1 MKSFFR
7 ILLPVLFLVVLHH
20 DGYAQQRADKIQFEF
35 KAVYYNGAAYLRW
48 SPVNLKSFDYYKN
61 KRFKLIRQKVRSNGQ
76 TLSDSLYVLNQLVLA
91 DSIRPLPEAAWEVF
105 AQQSDLHG
113 VAAAAL
119 YGESFTLDSINTQ
132 DFARMYSLNSEKELR
147 FNLGLFA
154 ADQSMDVARKLGL
167 GYIDNAVEANSEY
180 AYSIELME
188 DSLGTIKYA
197 LLNTSHPVILP
208 TFDTLIASTK
218 GSQAAVSW
226 IVGKGAENER
236 YSSFIVERSSDQG
249 QTFQVLNPVPLMA
262 TDKGERSPEF
272 FYLDSLPDC
281 NQDFVYR
288 VAGRS
293 YFGVTGPYSDTI
305 HVRCRPLAITD
316 KPAIDSV
323 VSLVDGS
330 IQVDWKFPTSLET
343 KISGFRIFRAA
354 TIEGVYENIT
364 PGSQLLAKSI
374 RTFTDESPELSN
386 YYIVEAE
393 DVNGYR
399 VGSLPK
405 LGQQVDETPPAVPVG
420 VHGTAFKNG
429 DVEVIWN
436 SNQETD
442 LGGYRIFYTTHPGKD
457 YLPASPY
464 LLTDTAYYFPLD
476 MTTELEYVYVK
487 VLSED
492 KRENKSNFSPVLT
505 LPVPDV
511 WAPVAP
517 VVKSSQ
523 KEKKK
528 VVIRWIPSTSRDA
541 KLHKIE
547 RRKYGTLAWTTV
559 ATYDSLR
566 TTLGPFLQFSD
577 ANQQYT
583 ADSVS
588 IVFID
593 STLQEKQVYEY
604 RVVAQDEVEN
614 RSYSEYVRAEALRS
628 YVRHPQIT
636 VNVNPTAVKGGI
648 LVTWHIP
655 DGCTGVLN
663 FQVYRSKDGAPFV
676 TYKTVQCD
684 PLIPIRPGTNN
695 GISGNDVI
703 VLPPNTFGFLD
714 YELEP
719 LKGRPDPNDPPRRGK
734 IYSYKVQVRYDDG
747 DTSPVTPGKSAIG
760 PPSIE

>member
-1 MKSFFR
+1 MKRYYFLLSLMCFGLAGFVEAQSGLKPKFEAKSIYYQNQAYIRWAPASIESFNFYKDKRFR
-7 ILLPVLFLVVLHH
+7 LTRELVKLNGAYVGDSAQLASLVVL
-20 DGYAQQRADKIQFEF
+20 G
-35 KAVYYNGAAYLRW
+35 
-48 SPVNLKSFDYYKN
+48 
-61 KRFKLIRQKVRSNGQ
+61 
-76 TLSDSLYVLNQLVLA
+76 
-91 DSIRPLPEAAWEVF
+91 DSIRPLPEASWEPL
-105 AQQSDLHG
+105 ANQSDLHA
-113 VAAAAL
+113 VAAGAL
-119 YGESFTLDSINTQ
+119 YGTSFTLDSIHQ
-132 DFARMYSLNSEKELR
+132 DNYAAMYSLNSEKELR
-147 FNLGLFA
+147 FNLSLFA
-154 ADQSMDVARKLGL
+154 ADQSMDVAQKMGL
-167 GYIDNAVEANSEY
+167 AYVDQNLLPNAEYGYTLELVNSSYE
-180 AYSIELME
+180 
-188 DSLGTIKYA
+188 IKKFIV
-197 LLNTSHPVILP
+197 LNTAEPAVFP
-208 TFDTLIASTK
+208 AFDTLFSYTQ
-218 GSQAAVSW
+218 GTQAALTWFMKSSQ
-226 IVGKGAENER
+226 NLSQ
-236 YSSFIVERSSDQG
+236 YSSFVVERSDNQG
-249 QTFQVLNPVPLMA
+249 ATFQVINPRPLMM
-262 TDKGERSPEF
+262 TESTNGQPDY
-272 FYLDSLPDC
+272 FYIDSLPGC
-281 NQDFVYR
+281 TQDYVYR
-288 VAGRS
+288 IAGKT
-293 YFGVTGPYSDTI
+293 YFGVQGPYSDTL
-305 HVRCRPLAITD
+305 HVRCKPLAIDDRPT
-316 KPAIDSV
+316 IDSV
-323 VSLVDGS
+323 VTHVNGT
-330 IQVDWKFPTSLET
+330 ITVRWKFPSAQES
-343 KISGFRIFRAA
+343 KIKGFRIYRAE
-354 TIEGVYENIT
+354 TIDGVYEKLNQGNSVLT
-364 PGSQLLAKSI
+364 ASTRQYLDAQAK
-374 RTFTDESPELSN
+374 PSN
-386 YYIVEAE
+386 YYILEVE
-393 DVNGYR
+393 DNNGYR
-399 VGSLPK
+399 LSSIPRM
-405 LGQQVDETPPAVPVG
+405 GQQVDETPPVVPSGLNG
-420 VHGTAFKNG
+420 VVLKNG
-429 DVEVIWN
+429 DVEVRWTK
-436 SNQETD
+436 NQEND
-442 LGGYRIFYTTHPGKD
+442 LAGYRMFYTTHLQKEFFPVAETL
-457 YLPASPY
+457 LP
-464 LLTDTAYYFPLD
+464 DTAYYFPLD

-487 VLSED
+487 VHAQD
-492 KRENKSNFSPVLT
+492 KRENRSGYSQVLT

-547 RRKYGTLAWTTV
+547 RRKYGTLAWTMV

-577 ANQQYT
+577 ANQQYS

-719 LKGRPDPNDPPRRGK
+719 LKGRPDPNNPPRRGK